1 MVCFDSHTILL
12 LQHENLNDRNFECR
26 VSKNSKFGKRLDRK
40 TWFIILA
47 WLFSMKFLFNI
58 GARVPF
64 FVVVTFVD
72 FVTADTLQRCFW
84 GIVTNMLQPNTKS
97 IFWSKENLNKSYD
110 SRYIINRTFCSSNW
124 NLFFFNCHRVG
135 NSQENSLT
143 TEVIVVIIKN
153 AKDFGHDS
161 FRNLDRAL
169 HHNNRTLGSK
179 GRLARKI
186 LIKTFLQCVDNAL
199 AEMRAAYQRRNR
211 EAQFFDC
218 VDVSN
223 YLLKTKI
230 ILN

>member
-1 MVCFDSHTILL
+1 M
-12 LQHENLNDRNFECR
+12 
-26 VSKNSKFGKRLDRK
+26 
-40 TWFIILA
+40 
-47 WLFSMKFLFNI
+47 
-58 GARVPF
+58 
-64 FVVVTFVD
+64 
-72 FVTADTLQRCFW
+72 
-84 GIVTNMLQPNTKS
+84 
-97 IFWSKENLNKSYD
+97 
-110 SRYIINRTFCSSNW
+110 
-124 NLFFFNCHRVG
+124 
-135 NSQENSLT
+135 

-153 AKDFGHDS
+153 AKDFGHGS